1 VKGFIEEMKPLNARS
16 VPLKEKP
23 EDIFFF
29 DVAMWQ
35 KFKTFFFL
43 LILSARRVLNCAH
56 HLKEKKIGERLL
68 G

>member
-35 KFKTFFFL
+35 KFKTFFFFVVF
-43 LILSARRVLNCAH
+43 SSSCCD
-56 HLKEKKIGERLL
+56 G
-68 G
+68 